1 MNISTGIRL
10 LIVIF
15 LCALSGVPP
24 ANTTGKT
31 TDSAI
36 DGIEALQRLFERPS
50 DDAKIMMRWWW
61 FGPSVTRQRI
71 EREMNLMKEGG
82 IGGFEVQPVYPL
94 ALDDGEAGI
103 NNLPFLSDEFIQALH
118 FTADKAKE
126 IGLRMDLTLGSGWP
140 YGGPQVPITQA
151 AGRLRVER
159 VKITGQKRISLP
171 VISDGENLLAIFL
184 RKTNAATL
192 ADYRELT
199 EIKDGGVTIPA
210 DLGAGH
216 EVMFFIASRTKM
228 MVKRASVGSEG
239 YVMDHYD
246 RAALDNYLKTVG
258 ERLIQAFGANRPQ
271 TVFCDSLEVFNSD
284 WTGDFLE
291 QFQRRRGYD
300 LKPLLPA
307 LVVNIGPQT
316 PGIRHDWGQTLTE
329 LLNERFLMPM
339 REWSKKHGSL
349 FRIQGY
355 GIPPATISSNAY
367 VDLTEGE
374 GPHWK
379 VVRASRWASSANH
392 LYGRNITS
400 SETWTW
406 LHSPSFRATP
416 LDVKAEADL
425 HFLQGINQLIG
436 HGWPYTPEGVE
447 YPGWR
452 FYAAAVFNEKN
463 PWWNV
468 MPDLSLYLQRVSFM
482 MRQGRP
488 ANDVAMYL
496 PNSDAWVQ
504 FGNRRGYLIDALR
517 DHLGTD
523 VISRTLESGYNF
535 DFFDDD
541 SLRQLGR
548 VDKNSLLLG
557 ENRYKVVI
565 LPNVERI
572 PLDTLRRLEEFARNQ
587 GAVIAT
593 RRKPALAPGYQATA
607 AEQKEI
613 SEISERLFGASAIGH
628 FVENEK
634 RDLAAKLN
642 SLIQPDVAF
651 SPESP
656 EIGFIHRTTADAEIY
671 FLANTSNVRQK
682 LMATFRITGMEAEWW
697 DPLTGNVWSAQAEQ
711 TNNGAKVGIRLEPYA
726 SRLLVFSKRKLSLP
740 APSRLSGPPAP
751 IDLSGNWRV
760 SFADGKQSFQM
771 DSLRSW
777 AEDEKTRF
785 FSGVATYEKSV
796 TISDWMLSEGIRL
809 SLDFGEGK
817 AIPIEERKNGMR
829 AWLDSPIREA
839 AVVYINGRRAGS
851 VWCPPFSINLTGLL
865 KAGENKLRIE
875 VANTAINYMAGHPQ
889 PDYTLLN
896 RKYGERFQVQDMDNL
911 QPLPSGLLGKIRLMA
926 Y

>member
-1 MNISTGIRL
+1 MTITTRIGL
-10 LIVIF
+10 LIVI
-15 LCALSGVPP
+15 ALFGLTGFMPVKVTGSG
-24 ANTTGKT
+24 AS
-31 TDSAI
+31 D
-36 DGIEALQRLFERPS
+36 IETLQRSFERPP
-50 DDAKIMMRWWW
+50 DDSKIMMRWWW
-61 FGPSVTRQRI
+61 FGSSVTKQRL
-71 EREMNLMKEGG
+71 EREMRLMKEGG

-94 ALDDGEAGI
+94 SLDDAEAGI
-103 NNLPFLSDEFIQALH
+103 KNLPFLSDEFIDALR

-126 IGLRMDLTLGSGWP
+126 MGLRMDLTLGSGWP

-159 VKITGQKRISLP
+159 TKLNGQSRVSLP
-171 VISDGENLLAIFL
+171 VISNGEKLLAVFL
-184 RKTNAATL
+184 RKTSAANP
-192 ADYRELT
+192 ADSYRELT

-210 DLGAGH
+210 DPEAGH

-228 MVKRASVGSEG
+228 MVKRPAVGSEG

-246 RAALDNYLKTVG
+246 RASLDNYLKTVG
-258 ERLIQAFGANRPQ
+258 ERLMQAFGSNRPYSI
-271 TVFCDSLEVFNSD
+271 FCDSLEVFNSD
-284 WTGDFLE
+284 WTVDFLE
-291 QFQRRRGYD
+291 EFERRRGYD

-307 LVVNIGPQT
+307 LAVNVGSQT
-316 PGIRHDWGQTLTE
+316 AAIRHDWGQTLTE

-339 REWSKKHGSL
+339 REWSKKQGSL

-355 GIPPATISSNAY
+355 GIPPATISSNAH

-496 PNSDAWVQ
+496 PNSDAWVH

-548 VDKNSLLLG
+548 IEKDSLLLG
-557 ENRYKVVI
+557 DNRYRAVI

-572 PLDTLRRLEEFARNQ
+572 PLDTLRKLEEFARN
-587 GAVIAT
+587 GGTVIAT
-593 RRKPALAPGYQATA
+593 RRKPAVAPGYKATE

-613 SEISERLFGASAIGH
+613 SAISERLFGASASGH
-628 FVENEK
+628 YVANEK
-634 RDLAAKLN
+634 SDLATKLN
-642 SLIQPDVAF
+642 SLIQPDVAM

-656 EIGFIHRTTADAEIY
+656 EIGFIHRKTEVAEIY
-671 FLANTSNVRQK
+671 FLANTSNVRQTVT
-682 LMATFRITGMEAEWW
+682 ATFRVAGMKAEWW
-697 DPLTGNVWSAQAEQ
+697 DPLTGKIWLAYSEQ
-711 TNNGAKVGIRLEPYA
+711 TNNGVKVGIVLEPYA
-726 SRLLVFSKRKLSLP
+726 SRLLVFSKRKLPLP
-740 APSRLSGPPAP
+740 AASRLSALPEP
-751 IDLSGNWRV
+751 IDFSGGWRV
-760 SFADGKQSFQM
+760 SFGDGKTASQM
-771 DSLRSW
+771 DALKSW
-777 AEDEKTRF
+777 VEDEKTRY
-785 FSGVATYEKSV
+785 FSGVAFYEKEV
-796 TISDWMLSEGIRL
+796 MIPDWMVSKHIALY
-809 SLDFGEGK
+809 LDFGEGK
-817 AIPIEERKNGMR
+817 AVPIQERKNGMR
-829 AWLDSPIREA
+829 AWLDAPVREA
-839 AVVYINGRRAGS
+839 AVVYVNGRRAGS
-851 VWCPPFSINLTGLL
+851 VWSPPFSINVTGLL
-865 KAGENKLRIE
+865 KAGKNKLRIE

-896 RKYGERFQVQDMDNL
+896 RKYGERFQAQDMDNL
-911 QPLPSGLLGKIRLMA
+911 QPLPSGLLGKIRLIVQ
-926 Y
+926 

>member
-15 LCALSGVPP
+15 LCAMSGVTPTK
-24 ANTTGKT
+24 TTGQT
-31 TDSAI
+31 TGASA
-36 DGIEALQRLFERPS
+36 DGIEAYQRSFERPPEDS
-50 DDAKIMMRWWW
+50 KIMMRWWW
-61 FGPSVTRQRI
+61 FGPSVTKQQL
-71 EREMNLMKEGG
+71 EHEMRLMKEGG

-94 ALDDGEAGI
+94 ALDDAEAGI
-103 NNLPFLSDEFIQALH
+103 KNLTFLSDEFIDALR

-126 IGLRMDLTLGSGWP
+126 MGLRMDLTLGSGWP
-140 YGGPQVPITQA
+140 YGGPQVSISQA
-151 AGRLRVER
+151 AGRLRLER
-159 VKITGQKRISLP
+159 IKLAGRDRVSIP
-171 VISDGENLLAIFL
+171 AISDGEKLLAIFL

-258 ERLIQAFGANRPQ
+258 ERLMQAFGSNRPYAI
-271 TVFCDSLEVFNSD
+271 FCDSLEVFNSD

-291 QFQRRRGYD
+291 EFKRRRGYD

-307 LVVNIGPQT
+307 LAANVGEQT
-316 PGIRHDWGQTLTE
+316 AGIRHDWGQTLTE

-339 REWSKKHGSL
+339 REWSKKQGSL

-436 HGWPYTPEGVE
+436 HGWPYTPDGIE

-452 FYAAAVFNEKN
+452 FYAAAVFNDKN

-468 MPDLSLYLQRVSFM
+468 MPDLSLYLQRVSYM

-496 PNSDAWVQ
+496 PNSDAWVH

-517 DHLGTD
+517 DHLGTE
-523 VISRTLESGYNF
+523 VISRTLEAGYNF

-548 VDKNSLLLG
+548 VEKNSLLLG
-557 ENRYKVVI
+557 DNRYRAVI

-572 PLDTLRRLEEFARNQ
+572 PLDTLRKLEEFARN
-587 GAVIAT
+587 GGVVIAT
-593 RRKPALAPGYQATA
+593 RRKPALAPGYKATE

-613 SEISERLFGASAIGH
+613 SAISERLFGASAIGH

-642 SLIQPDVAF
+642 SLIQPDVAI

-656 EIGFIHRTTADAEIY
+656 EIGFIHRKTKDAEIY
-671 FLANTSNVRQK
+671 FLANTSNLKQTFN
-682 LMATFRITGMEAEWW
+682 ATFRVAGMEAEWW
-697 DPLTGNVWSAQAEQ
+697 EPLTGKVRSAQAEQ
-711 TNNGAKVGIRLEPYA
+711 SGNGAKVGVWLEPYA
-726 SRLLVFSKRKLSLP
+726 SRILVFSKRKLSLP
-740 APSRLSGPPAP
+740 APGRLSALPEP
-751 IDLSGNWRV
+751 IDLSRGWRV
-760 SFADGKQSFQM
+760 SFGDGKQSLQM
-771 DSLRSW
+771 DVLRSW
-777 AEDEKTRF
+777 TEDKKTRF
-785 FSGVATYEKSV
+785 FSGVASYEKEV
-796 TISDWMLSEGIRL
+796 TIPDWMLSREISL
-809 SLDFGEGK
+809 TLDFGEGQ
-817 AIPIEERKNGMR
+817 AIPIQERKNGMR
-829 AWLDSPIREA
+829 AWLDAPIREA
-839 AVVYINGRRAGS
+839 AVVYVNGQRAGS
-851 VWCPPFSINLTGLL
+851 IWCPPFSINVGGLL

-896 RKYGERFQVQDMDNL
+896 RKYGERFQAQDMENL
-911 QPLPSGLLGKIRLMA
+911 QPLPSGLIGKIRLTV